1 MGRKGWI
8 NLKNF
13 NMLIRS
19 VEYHRN
25 KIRILHDQIRQK
37 IESLK
42 AKHSYLIRNGEY
54 ESAENYAR
62 EIRLLNILSDIVYNF
77 ELGLLAVEERLD
89 TIKIIL
95 QALEGFK
102 PTAKAINDAL
112 SAVYY
117 IPGNF
122 NMLLE
127 SLAESYIE
135 LVETIKPPAAN
146 IVINLDNPEA
156 EQIITQ
162 VEREVGKLVSSKFP
176 EVPAGVSIIKSGKKV
191 EELIT
196 ALATDG
202 GFKGSIIPFKTGK
215 TKRSFEDKVH
225 YYFKHISRGKLD
237 IYGCARYLGVS
248 PQRVIEAL
256 YLLAEEGKIK
266 FNN

>member
-1 MGRKGWI
+1 MGRGRWSD
-8 NLKNF
+8 LKNF

-25 KIRILHDQIRQK
+25 RIRILYDQICQK
-37 IESLK
+37 INSLK
-42 AKHSYLIRNGEY
+42 AKQSYLIKNGEY
-54 ESAENYAR
+54 ASAENYAR
-62 EIRLLNILSDIVYNF
+62 EIRLLNILKEVVYNF

-89 TIKIIL
+89 TIRIIL

-135 LVETIKPPAAN
+135 LIETIKPPAAN
-146 IVINLDNPEA
+146 ILINLNNPEA

-176 EVPAGVSIIKSGKKV
+176 EVPANVSIIKSGRKV
-191 EELIT
+191 EELMT

-202 GFKGSIIPFKTGK
+202 GFKEHIISVKVNK
-215 TKRSFEDKVH
+215 TKKTFEDKVH
-225 YYFKHISRGKLD
+225 YYFKYISRGKLD